1 MFILKLAQ
9 LMGVC
14 ASAWV
19 CVTYAETLQFDSL
32 KTIQVTAKKKQLDKN
47 LTLIGQNTA
56 IINST
61 IASQIGANRL
71 EDFADYTSGVNLGR
85 NQAGI
90 GSDITIRGYTT
101 AGNLQLDGLPDVQGF
116 YLRDP
121 DTLEQVEIH
130 KGMDS
135 TIFNSGMPGGIV
147 NYVKKQPTFKQHRQL
162 KIQTGSPH
170 QWRTSLDING
180 ALPSLSPNVAGR
192 LVISQQQAQTGRANV
207 GDDRLTIMPS
217 LVWQTDRQKLLLELE
232 HGKQNRPYDFDN
244 VFYQGKPVYNLS
256 YVDPRAYAERE
267 VNRLSVRYEGDLG
280 QGWSTKLQAAH
291 TQAQRD
297 ERWIG
302 FAYLPASGSKMPG
315 YYRDAQYHQ
324 RQHALKAEISK
335 DFKLGQQLHQSTL
348 GYNHNKT
355 NIELNR
361 QYKTGLFELDIYH
374 PVFDYPLPS
383 KDKLTKRQATTIRTE
398 NAVYLKHKVK
408 LNDNLTVNLAAKNSR
423 FTADYQTPTSAYSEG
438 KNETTTWSLGA
449 KQQLNPRWQVFAN
462 RLESFAPNLGTDRND
477 KFLEPLAGVQHEW
490 GVQYEKP
497 FIGNKPLTLKLS
509 TYQIKQKNVTSAD
522 PLSPGSLL
530 LIGKTRSK
538 GMEVDM
544 AVPLNKQFSLKG
556 GYSYNDTRITENTD
570 GNTGHRLHNA
580 ARHSG
585 SIGLGYNTERLHSM
599 VSAVHVGKRMGDDKN
614 SFQVPA
620 YTRVDAGTEWQLNPR
635 TTISVNARNLLNTDY
650 VAAVEGTDFLVQG
663 AKRAVL
669 VGTTIDF

>member
-1 MFILKLAQ
+1 MFILKLVKFMA
-9 LMGVC
+9 VC
-14 ASAWV
+14 ASAWT
-19 CVTYAETLQFDSL
+19 CITYAETLHFDSL
-32 KTIQVTAKKKQLDKN
+32 KTVYITAKKKHSDKD
-47 LTLIGQNTA
+47 LTLVGQNTET
-56 IINST
+56 IKST
-61 IASQIGANRL
+61 TASQIGANRL
-71 EDFADYTSGVNLGR
+71 EDFADYTTGVNLGR

-90 GSDITIRGYTT
+90 GSDMTIRGYAT

-121 DTLEQVEIH
+121 ETLEQVDIH

-135 TIFNSGMPGGIV
+135 TAFGSGMPGGIV

-162 KIQTGSPH
+162 KIQTGLPQ
-170 QWRTSLDING
+170 QWRTSLDVNG
-180 ALPSLSPNVAGR
+180 ALPSLNPNVAGR
-192 LVISQQQAQTGRANV
+192 LTISQQQAQTGRANV
-207 GDDRLTIMPS
+207 SDDRLTIMPS

-244 VFYQGKPVYNLS
+244 VFYQGKPVYNVS
-256 YVDPRAYAERE
+256 YVDPRSYAERE
-267 VNRLSVRYEGDLG
+267 VNRLSTRYEQDLG

-315 YYRDAQYHQ
+315 YYRNAQYHQ
-324 RQHALKAEISK
+324 RQQALKAEVSK
-335 DFKLGQQLHQSTL
+335 EFKVGQRSQQTTL
-348 GYNHNKT
+348 GYSHNKT
-355 NIELNR
+355 HIELNR

-383 KDKLTKRQATTIRTE
+383 QDKLTKRQATTIRTE
-398 NAVYLKHKVK
+398 NAVYLKHKLK

-423 FTADYQTPTSAYSEG
+423 FNADYQTPTTAYSEG
-438 KNETTTWSLGA
+438 ESEATTWSFGA
-449 KQQLNPRWQVFAN
+449 TRQLNTHWQLVAN
-462 RLESFAPNLGTDRND
+462 RLGSFAPNLGTDRD
-477 KFLEPLAGVQHEW
+477 EQFLAPLEGVQHEV
-490 GVQYEKP
+490 GLQYEKP
-497 FIGNKPLTLKLS
+497 LIDTKPLTVKLS

-530 LIGKTRSK
+530 LVGKTRSK
-538 GMEVDM
+538 GLEVDVAM
-544 AVPLNKQFSLKG
+544 PLNKKYSLKG

-585 SIGLGYNTERLHSM
+585 SIGLGYNTGRLNNM
-599 VSAVHVGKRMGDDKN
+599 VSAVYVGKRMGDDKN
-614 SFQVPA
+614 SFHVPA